1 MAKEIPW
8 HSLNLKETESRLA
21 TDFDKGLTDEEVKKR
36 QIKFGENI
44 ISVKEEFY
52 YLKLFWKQVKSP
64 LVFIL
69 IIAGLIALGLK
80 EYANAIVIFLAVT
93 INTAI
98 GIFQEGKASKLFKK
112 LESSQERY
120 ATVIRNNK
128 QTVVKSSDLVPG
140 DIIILSIGNKI
151 PADARLIE
159 EKGIESNEAILTGE
173 WLPVAKDAKK
183 AIPENAFLTD
193 RDNMIWMGTLITEG
207 WGKAVVV
214 STGFFTETGKIAKLV
229 STEEEMETPFQKS
242 IEKMGRFLG
251 IIIFIS
257 IAFIFLLG
265 IGKGRPFSEMLFIS
279 IAVAVAAIP
288 EGLPVAVSIV
298 LTVGMERILSK
309 GGLVKH
315 LTAAETLGST
325 SVILSDKTG
334 TLTKAEM
341 QVSKIITLAPDEKN
355 RLPVL
360 EMALFTS
367 EAFIE
372 NQNEELKEW
381 IIRGN
386 PMDKAILLASLEL
399 DLNPLDIIK
408 NKPRFDFIPFDSERR
423 FSASLNKNNS
433 GSRIY
438 LKGAP
443 ELVLTMCSHVYKDG
457 KAIKLTEKEIKLLS
471 HNYEIETAKGIRM
484 LAVAYRDGNWDSFP
498 HHQKVDGMIEN
509 MVFGGFIGFHDPL
522 REDVIETIK
531 TTKESKIR
539 LVMVTGDHVV
549 TAKRIAEE
557 AGLIDKEGI
566 FLDGENLEKMSDA
579 DLTGII
585 GKVDVFARVLP
596 HQKLRIVR
604 ALQSKGEIVAMTG
617 DGVNDA
623 PALKNANIGL
633 ALGSGTEVAKEA
645 SDIILLDNS
654 FSVIFFAIQEGRRI
668 LDNLRKI
675 VILLFSTSFKEIIL
689 IGTTMVLGMP
699 LPILPAQI
707 LWLNIVED
715 GIMNFAFAFE
725 PKEENL
731 ITRDPKSHSSKNILS
746 KSTKNT
752 IYIIAVIFSIFLIS
766 LFLFLFYSGQPIE
779 KIRTIIFA
787 GMSFG
792 SIFFAISLKNMKKP
806 IWKINIFSNIYLV
819 AASLI
824 SFIFLF
830 GALHIPSLQKIL
842 STVPLYFNDYLL
854 VLSVGIFY
862 VITIEFVKYF
872 LFWKNKT

>member
-1 MAKEIPW
+1 MVKEIPW
-8 HSLNLKETESRLA
+8 HSFNLKEIENRLA
-21 TDFDKGLTDEEVKKR
+21 TDFDKGLTDEEIKKR
-36 QIKFGENI
+36 HIKFGKNI
-44 ISVKEEFY
+44 IGIKEKFY
-52 YLKLFWKQVKSP
+52 YSKLLWKQIKSP

-69 IIAGLIALGLK
+69 IIAGLVALGLK
-80 EYANAIVIFLAVT
+80 EHANAVVIFLAVT

-128 QTVVKSSDLVPG
+128 QTVVESSELVPG

-159 EKGIESNEAILTGE
+159 EKGIESNESILTGE
-173 WLPVAKDAKK
+173 WLPVAKN
-183 AIPENAFLTD
+183 AIKTISENAFLTD

-214 STGFFTETGKIAKLV
+214 STGFYTEVGKIAKIV
-229 STEEEMETPFQKS
+229 SIEEEAETPFQKS

-265 IGKGRPFSEMLFIS
+265 IGEGRPFSEMLFVS

-298 LTVGMERILSK
+298 LAVGMERILSK

-315 LTAAETLGST
+315 LIAAETLGST

-341 QVSKIITLAPDEKN
+341 QVSKIITLSQDEKD
-355 RLPVL
+355 RLPIL

-372 NQNEELKEW
+372 NPDEELKDW

-399 DLNPLDIIK
+399 ALNPLDIIK
-408 NKPRFDFIPFDSERR
+408 NNPRLDFIPFDSERR

-433 GSRIY
+433 ESRIY
-438 LKGAP
+438 LKGSP
-443 ELVLTMCSHVYKDG
+443 ELVLSICSHVYKEG
-457 KAIKLTEKEIKLLS
+457 KAIKLTKREIESLS

-484 LAVAYRDGNWDSFP
+484 LAVAYRDGDWDSFP
-498 HHQKVDGMIEN
+498 HHQKIDGMMEN

-522 REDVIETIK
+522 REDVLEAIRM
-531 TTKESKIR
+531 TKESMVR
-539 LVMVTGDHVV
+539 PVMITGDHVV

-557 AGLIDKEGI
+557 AGLMSKNGI
-566 FLDGENLEKMSDA
+566 FLDGQNLEKMSDT
-579 DLTGII
+579 DLIENV
-585 GKVDVFARVLP
+585 GKIDVFARVLP

-604 ALQSKGEIVAMTG
+604 ALQSRGEIVAMTG

-645 SDIILLDNS
+645 SDIILLNNS
-654 FSVIFFAIQEGRRI
+654 FSVISFAIQEGRRI

-675 VILLFSTSFKEIIL
+675 VIFLFSTSFKEIML
-689 IGTTMVLGMP
+689 VGATMVLGMP
-699 LPILPAQI
+699 LPVLPAQI

-725 PKEENL
+725 PKEEGL
-731 ITRDPKSHSSKNILS
+731 LTRDPKRHSSKNILS
-746 KSTKNT
+746 KRTRNV
-752 IYIIAVIFSIFLIS
+752 IYIIAVISSIFLIS

-779 KIRTIIFA
+779 KIRTIMFA
-787 GMSFG
+787 GMSVG

-806 IWKINIFSNIYLV
+806 IWRINIFSNIYLV
-819 AASLI
+819 VASLI
-824 SFIFLF
+824 NIIILF
-830 GALHIPSLQKIL
+830 GALYVPLLQKLL
-842 STVPLYFNDYLL
+842 STKPLYLNDYLL
-854 VLSVGIFY
+854 VLSVGVFY
-862 VITIEFVKYF
+862 IITIELVKYF
-872 LFWKNKT
+872 LFWRNKA